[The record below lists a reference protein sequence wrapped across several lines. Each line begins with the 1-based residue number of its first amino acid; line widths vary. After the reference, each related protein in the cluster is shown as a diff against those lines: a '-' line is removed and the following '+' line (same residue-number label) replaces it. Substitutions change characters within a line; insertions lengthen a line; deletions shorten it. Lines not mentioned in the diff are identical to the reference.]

1 MEVKHITNNYYTDVT
16 DKSSVSTVNIEQPKA
31 DPIKTYQK
39 EAEQTARTEHKLSQ
53 KEMEQLIANLN
64 EEMSRISTDLKFG
77 FNNTAEMLEVSVIDT
92 KTNKIIRKFPTEE
105 AVSLMDTM
113 KKFIGLLFD
122 QKG

>member
-16 DKSSVSTVNIEQPKA
+16 DKSNVSTVNIEQPKT

-39 EAEQTARTEHKLSQ
+39 EAEQTAKLDHKLSK
-53 KEMEQLIANLN
+53 KEMEHLIANLN
-64 EEMSRISTDLKFG
+64 EEMSRITTDLKFG
-77 FNNTAEMLEVSVIDT
+77 FNNTAEMLEVSVINT

-113 KKFIGLLFD
+113 KKFVGLLFD

>member
-1 MEVKHITNNYYTDVT
+1 MEIKNMTNNFYTDHT
-16 DKSSVSTVNIEQPKA
+16 DNSVKTHVHVDAPKA
-31 DPIKTYQK
+31 DPIKTYRK
-39 EAEQTARTEHKLSQ
+39 EAEKDARVEHKLTQ
-53 KEMEQLIANLN
+53 KEMEHLISNLN

-92 KTNKIIRKFPTEE
+92 KTDKIIRRFPTEE